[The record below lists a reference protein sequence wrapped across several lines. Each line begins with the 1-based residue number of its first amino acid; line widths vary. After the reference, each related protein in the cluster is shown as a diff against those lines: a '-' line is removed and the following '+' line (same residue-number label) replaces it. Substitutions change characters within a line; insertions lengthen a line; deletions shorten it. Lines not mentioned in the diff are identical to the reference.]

1 MPRDLIIAMAWQM
14 RSVPTTNFSYHTF
27 TDIYYGTGD
36 DRYAMYPVG
45 GAIKRIVTQWLSQ

>member
-1 MPRDLIIAMAWQM
+1 M
-14 RSVPTTNFSYHTF
+14 RAVPSTNFSYHTF